1 MYYNIYVYNLESR
14 ARTPP
19 LNLSILYYSV
29 HFVHLLVVS
38 VATLEVHRNM
48 IRFRRTYL

>member
-19 LNLSILYYSV
+19 LDLSILYYSV
-29 HFVHLLVVS
+29 HFVHLLIGVNTMKYTVV
-38 VATLEVHRNM
+38 
-48 IRFRRTYL
+48 